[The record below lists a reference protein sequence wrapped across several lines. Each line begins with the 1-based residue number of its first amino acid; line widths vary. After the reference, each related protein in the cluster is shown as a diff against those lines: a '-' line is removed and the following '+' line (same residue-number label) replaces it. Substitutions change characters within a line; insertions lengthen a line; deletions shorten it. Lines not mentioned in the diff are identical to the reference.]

1 MSDSIE
7 TASVWR
13 SARRNEGKG
22 SKGLPLGRAWWA
34 LWILAAL
41 MIPALAGVAN
51 AHGNPAAGTYPRF
64 ELGAMDTSPFPSN
77 LWTVRDHDQIT
88 GLRVSLIKPD
98 CSVRLS
104 DCEDID
110 ILNTLDGFNLQP
122 RIAIPFSGAIDPA
135 SVTSD
140 TVFLLAIDD
149 DDDDR
154 GRDRDRHGRDHDDD
168 DDRGRDRDRRG
179 RDRRND
185 DDATRVGINWI
196 VWDPATLTLFVE
208 SDQFLAQVTRY
219 ALIVTTGVR
228 DAAGNRIV
236 ASPEFAAFRHGHS
249 DDDDDDDDDDE
260 RGSGDRRTR
269 RYREAIEDALDAA
282 RRAGISKKKIAVA
295 SVFTTQSIT
304 AVAERTRD
312 YVRSLG
318 ARADFG
324 LGPGG
329 ARTVFAFSQVTSIVY
344 RQHTRVSPDGFTN
357 VNVPLNGFAFEPGT
371 VGSLAYGRVT
381 APSFLRPDVTFNVV
395 GTKEGVPPVTV
406 MEDLYFNLLLPSGPE
421 PADGWPVAMIGIG
434 GQQSKESSPPLLA
447 PILAKHGIASMFIN
461 PIGRGFGPLSTNT
474 VRLADSSV
482 TTFLAGGRSRDVD
495 GNKVIGNQEGGL
507 ALAPNLLLSWAH
519 ALKQTALDRMV
530 LVRAVQLGMDVDGDG
545 APDLDADRMYY
556 LGWSLGTQD
565 GTPLVAMEP
574 AFRASVLNAMAGPQ
588 IHLQVLGN
596 QRNIVGNLL
605 ASRIPSLINVG
616 GIVFNENFPLRGQ
629 PPLVNTVAGA
639 IAIQEYMDRREW
651 AMQSGEQVAYAA
663 RLRTVPGNDAGVRG
677 VLVQTAKGDMTQ
689 PNPVASRVI
698 RAGGL
703 EAYTTYYRHDLACAA
718 NPCTTAARKNPH
730 TFLID
735 GVLADAYF
743 AAVTRGAQE
752 QAAQFLASDGLVV
765 IHPTPTWL
773 FEVPIVLPLPE
784 AQNFIP

>member
-1 MSDSIE
+1 MKD
-7 TASVWR
+7 AN
-13 SARRNEGKG
+13 NEGG
-22 SKGLPLGRAWWA
+22 TVVSRAGTNLRRGHGAHEPVRAWVS
-34 LWILAAL
+34 LWLLAAL
-41 MIPALAGVAN
+41 ALPALGVLAGPPSSGVS
-51 AHGNPAAGTYPRF
+51 PLFELAGT
-64 ELGAMDTSPFPSN
+64 GASPFPSDF
-77 LWTVRDHDQIT
+77 LTVLDDAQAT
-88 GLRVSLIKPD
+88 GLRVNLPKPD
-98 CSVRLS
+98 CAVRTS
-104 DCEDID
+104 DCQDID
-110 ILNTLDGFNLQP
+110 VLNTLDGFNLQP
-122 RIAIPFSGAIDPA
+122 RLAIPFSGAIDPA
-135 SVTSD
+135 SVSSD
-140 TVFLLAIDD
+140 TVFLLALD
-149 DDDDR
+149 
-154 GRDRDRHGRDHDDD
+154 GSKP
-168 DDRGRDRDRRG
+168 
-179 RDRRND
+179 
-185 DDATRVGINWI
+185 AAKVGVNYV
-196 VWDPATLTLFVE
+196 VWDPATRVLYAE
-208 SDQFLAQVTRY
+208 SDQFLSQASRY

-228 DAAGNRIV
+228 DAAGDPIGP
-236 ASPEFAAFRHGHS
+236 STQFDGFRKHPANDAEAH
-249 DDDDDDDDDDE
+249 
-260 RGSGDRRTR
+260 
-269 RYREAIEDALDAA
+269 RYKQALLDAVYAA
-282 RRAGISKKKIAVA
+282 RHAGTPEKEIAVA

-312 YVRSLG
+312 YVRSLD
-318 ARADFG
+318 ARADFA